1 MAKKS
6 KNYLDLVPIHSGKL
20 AFEQDEAGR
29 VTLIIENKGMFNS
42 LMQKIAKKPRFSR
55 VSLEG
60 QGSFVWLCIDG
71 KRTVYDIALLVGGKF
86 GEAAEPLYS
95 RLLSYMHT
103 LESCGFIEMTNRR
116 AA

>member
-1 MAKKS
+1 MAKNS
-6 KNYLDLVPIHSGKL
+6 KNYLDLVPIRSGKL

-29 VTLIIENKGMFNS
+29 VTVIIENKGLLNF

-55 VSLEG
+55 IILEG

-71 KRTVYDIALLVGGKF
+71 KRTVYDIALLVGTEF
-86 GEAAEPLYS
+86 GEAAEPIYS

-103 LESCGFIEMTNRR
+103 LETCGFIEMTNRST
-116 AA
+116 A